1 MSSERKNIIV
11 FDSGDVYTYSRSH
24 VKPSEWMSECALEV
38 GQITLFQGPVFESI
52 DRDEALSNI
61 GDGDLN
67 ELWEWLYGDDRIND
81 RELIEDKYGAD
92 LIEFLNLAFPRG
104 LLGNDFDG
112 MMDSVHE
119 VHNTWMDDQYDVSDD
134 SEVVMNGLVEIDWD
148 NVASDYDDNSGKE
161 LLEGDRVVYI
171 VEQC

>member
-1 MSSERKNIIV
+1 MSNEIKNIIV
-11 FDSGDVYTYSRSH
+11 FDTGDVLTFNH
-24 VKPSEWMSECALEV
+24 LHLKPSEWLSEWGLEV
-38 GQITLFQGPVFESI
+38 GQITLLQGPVFESI

-61 GDGDLN
+61 DDGDLDA
-67 ELWEWLYGDDRIND
+67 LWEWLYGDYRIND

-92 LIEFLNLAFPRG
+92 LVEFLNLAFPKG
-104 LLGNDFDG
+104 ILANDFDG

-119 VHNTWMDDQYDVSDD
+119 VHNTWMDDQYGVSDN

-148 NVASDYDDNSGKE
+148 NVASDYDDNSGRE

-171 VEQC
+171 MEQH